1 MEVIL
6 KKNIRNLG
14 YKNDVVNVKNGYG
27 RNYLI
32 PKKIATLAT
41 ETNKKI
47 LKEDLKQK
55 AFKEEKIKKQA
66 QTVVQTLK
74 DVSIK
79 IGAKV
84 GTSGK
89 IFGSV
94 NNIQISEAIKKQCDI
109 EIDRKKIALD
119 SENIKKLGTYTAKID
134 LYKDITVD
142 LSFEVVAE

>member
-55 AFKEEKIKKQA
+55 AFKEEKIEKQA